1 MNMPLN
7 SEDNKEKLADTGFI
21 SEKIKQRPINRKKLL
36 RRTAITFFLAIVFG
50 IVACFTFLFLQP
62 VFSDKL
68 YPEAEPEKISLP
80 EETIQDE
87 LTPEEM
93 YVDDNAILENEVQ
106 NLEASQQ
113 DKIDA
118 ALASYSFTASD
129 YGKMMSSLKAVAAD
143 VSSSLVTVTA
153 VSSDTNWFSESF
165 ESSGSASGV
174 IVANNV
180 TNYFIVTPSA
190 AIAEAESIRVTFCNG
205 AVATAEISLS
215 DDITGLSVIT
225 VRRATLT
232 EITRDKVS
240 TATLGS
246 SNTGTLTGIPVIA
259 AGSPIGIQDSI
270 SYGIITSEKTDLGL
284 EDSYYKLLTTDIY
297 GSTKGTGVLTNLN
310 GQVIGIIDMSYNTE
324 DLQNHICAIGITELK
339 GLIEDLS
346 NGRNRAYLGI
356 HGATIPADV
365 QESESIP
372 AGAYVIQTELGSPAM
387 QAGIQSGDIITSIN
401 GQEVGTYEQLV
412 TKLSGCSPE
421 EIATFSVKRQGPNDY
436 IDLEIEATLTSA
448 THN

>member
-1 MNMPLN
+1 MDMPLN
-7 SEDNKEKLADTGFI
+7 SEDKKEKLADTGFI

-62 VFSDKL
+62 LFSNQL
-68 YPEAEPEKISLP
+68 YPEAEPEPVSFP

-93 YVDDNAILENEVQ
+93 YVDNNAILEDEVQ
-106 NLEASQQ
+106 NLEASQKEQ
-113 DKIDA
+113 IDA
-118 ALASYSFTASD
+118 ALASYSFSASD
-129 YGKMMSSLKAVAAD
+129 YGKMMSSLKSVAAE
-143 VSSSLVTVTA
+143 VSTSLVTVTA

-174 IVANNV
+174 IVANNGS
-180 TNYFIVTPSA
+180 TFFIVTPSA
-190 AIAEAESIRVTFCNG
+190 AIQEAESIRVTFCNG
-205 AVATAEISLS
+205 AVATAELSLS
-215 DDITGLSVIT
+215 DDVTGLSVIT
-225 VRRATLT
+225 VRRSTLT
-232 EITRDKVS
+232 ESTRDKVN
-240 TATLGS
+240 TAALGS

-270 SYGIITSEKTDLGL
+270 SYGIITSEKTALGL

-297 GSTKGTGVLTNLN
+297 GSTLGTGVLTNLN
-310 GQVIGIIDMSYNTE
+310 GQVIGIIDMSYNTD

-346 NGRNRAYLGI
+346 NGKNRPYLGVR
-356 HGATIPADV
+356 GATIPADV
-365 QESESIP
+365 QNSMNIP
-372 AGAYVIQTELGSPAM
+372 AGAYITKTELGSPAM
-387 QAGIQSGDIITSIN
+387 QAGIQSGDIVTSIN
-401 GQEVGTYEQLV
+401 GAEVSTYEQLV
-412 TKLSGCSPE
+412 SKLNLCYPE
-421 EIATFSVKRQGPNDY
+421 QTATFTVKRQGPNDY